1 MNDVQYVVQGEVF
14 GGLLTTT
21 TTAVGIVGVGVGQH
35 FEAQDRGLAADDV
48 LVALQE
54 KIVLQQVQQSY
65 SSH

>member
-1 MNDVQYVVQGEVF
+1 MVQGEVF

-21 TTAVGIVGVGVGQH
+21 TTVGIVGVGQH

-54 KIVLQQVQQSY
+54 KIVLQQVQQRT
-65 SSH
+65 SSLRLC